1 MALSMQEKQHVGKE
15 VALRYLHARKKEK
28 GVMLQEFCAT
38 TGYSPPY
45 AAYLLRTYAKRVIL
59 GAVTLVPTR
68 PSPWP
73 RERKHVY
80 GPAVVVALVWMYHLA
95 GELCGKRLQAAMPE
109 LLRAMA
115 RHGTALP
122 DPLSAALL
130 QMGSATMD
138 RLLRAEKAKG
148 GNRRHAPRT
157 KPGSLLRLIP
167 IVSFRELSAAAP
179 GSVEVD
185 LVSHDG
191 GKAAGDHC
199 YTLTVTDRCSGWT
212 EIVPVPSRA
221 QVVVFAALTSVLTHL
236 PFPVQLLH
244 SDNGSEFI
252 NDELRRFCDAHG
264 IRFTPEPFGP
274 RRGALSVPVP
284 TTKTTTVTWR
294 ARTGPSSAGAWAID
308 GSIPRVSSQTF
319 SSWRP
324 CLPGVPTSSSP
335 PWPSS
340 RRSGPGSTPQ
350 ERPSHWTN
358 MLGGLGPKGSGQQDP
373 EEIPYSPHSP
383 APTPASSRGQRSGK
397 GTTPASTQGD
407 RSPLPAAGHRYPA
420 GTAPR
425 HNQPGSL
432 PRSRD
437 KQDHFAMIPR

>member
-1 MALSMQEKQHVGKE
+1 MALTMQEKQHVGKE
-15 VALRYLHARKKEK
+15 VALRYLRARKKEK
-28 GVMLQEFCAT
+28 GIMLQEFCAT

-45 AAYLLRTYAKRVIL
+45 AAFLLRTYAKRVVL

-73 RERKHVY
+73 RHRKHVY
-80 GPAVVVALVWMYHLA
+80 GPAVVEGLVWMYHLA

-115 RHGTALP
+115 RHGTVVP
-122 DPLSAALL
+122 DPLPAALL

-138 RLLRAEKAKG
+138 RLLREEKAKG

-167 IVSFRELSAAAP
+167 IVSSRELSAAVP
-179 GSVEVD
+179 GYVEVD

-191 GKAAGDHC
+191 GKEAGDHC
-199 YTLTVTDRCSGWT
+199 YTLTITDRCSGWT

-264 IRFTPEPFGP
+264 IRFTRSRPYHKNDNCYVESKNWTLV
-274 RRGALSVPVP
+274 RRCLGYRRFDTKGQLADLQQLETLLARRANVLQPSMALLEKV
-284 TTKTTTVTWR
+284 
-294 ARTGPSSAGAWAID
+294 RTGKHPSGA
-308 GSIPRVSSQTF
+308 
-319 SSWRP
+319 
-324 CLPGVPTSSSP
+324 
-335 PWPSS
+335 
-340 RRSGPGSTPQ
+340 
-350 ERPSHWTN
+350 
-358 MLGGLGPKGSGQQDP
+358 
-373 EEIPYSPHSP
+373 
-383 APTPASSRGQRSGK
+383 
-397 GTTPASTQGD
+397 
-407 RSPLPAAGHRYPA
+407 PL
-420 GTAPR
+420 T
-425 HNQPGSL
+425 L
-432 PRSRD
+432 D
-437 KQDHFAMIPR
+437 